1 METGKSGIRSVV
13 LSNKDNRANK
23 RYTDGEERNIVYCSS
38 NLLNKNT

>member
-13 LSNKDNRANK
+13 LSNKDYRPNK
-23 RYTDGEERNIVYCSS
+23 RYTDGEERNTVYYSS